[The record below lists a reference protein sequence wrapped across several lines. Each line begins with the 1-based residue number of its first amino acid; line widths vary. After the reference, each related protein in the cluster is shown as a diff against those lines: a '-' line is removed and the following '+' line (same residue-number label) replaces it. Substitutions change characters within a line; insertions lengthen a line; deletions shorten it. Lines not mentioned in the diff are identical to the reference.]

1 MMAPAALF
9 AANNA
14 IRCPP
19 CPLRL
24 LSSQCHS
31 PRRLHLASASG
42 RGAAT
47 PASSLST
54 AWERPTVHSQ
64 ESLIDHLPRR
74 ADGLANVLAI
84 GTANPPKCI
93 TQEEYPDWFFWVTQT
108 DHLTH
113 LKAKMKRICTIEDS
127 IYNTTQGRACRLIF
141 LPVATCFRFGC
152 LGQSQGFL
160 QYTVQENR
168 VFAIH
173 HTAGGRTE
181 IKKRYFHYDED
192 LIRSN
197 PDFLDSTLPSLTAR
211 QAITATAVPEL
222 AAAAGAKAIAER
234 GRPPS
239 DITHLIFCTYSCTHM
254 PGADLRLAFLLGL
267 SPSVQRTM
275 LNFTG
280 CNSGAAALR
289 LAKDV
294 AENNRGA
301 RVLVACAETSLIF
314 FRAPDEARTDTLV
327 FPALFGDGAGAVVV
341 GSDPATTTIAGTD
354 AVEHPIF
361 ELVSS
366 AQATIPGS
374 DHVAS
379 TTLAECGFVYVLPK
393 GQPSCD
399 WNDLFWVVHPG
410 GRAVLDGIQGSLKLD
425 ESKLSASRR
434 VLSEYG
440 NMSGATIIFVLDEMR
455 RRQLKGVDQ
464 QQDGSESEMME
475 KEECEWGA
483 MVGLEPGLTVET
495 LLLRATGN

>member
-1 MMAPAALF
+1 MAPAALF
-9 AANNA
+9 AANA
-14 IRCPP
+14 IRCLPSPP
-19 CPLRL
+19 RPL
-24 LSSQCHS
+24 SQRHS
-31 PRRLHLASASG
+31 PPRRLHLAAGGNVVSVGASRTKG
-42 RGAAT
+42 CNAVK
-47 PASSLST
+47 LST
-54 AWERPTVHSQ
+54 ASWELPLPASQ
-64 ESLIDHLPRR
+64 ESLLRLPRR

-84 GTANPPKCI
+84 GTANPPNCVL
-93 TQEEYPDWFFWVTQT
+93 QEEYPDWFFRVTQS

-113 LKAKMKRICTIEDS
+113 LKAKMKRIC
-127 IYNTTQGRACRLIF
+127 GK
-141 LPVATCFRFGC
+141 
-152 LGQSQGFL
+152 
-160 QYTVQENR
+160 
-168 VFAIH
+168 
-173 HTAGGRTE
+173 TE
-181 IKKRYFHYDED
+181 IKKRYFHYDEA

-197 PDFLDSTLPSLTAR
+197 PEFLDSTLPSLSAR

-222 AAAAGAKAIAER
+222 AAAAGAKAIAEW

-254 PGADLRLAFLLGL
+254 PGADVRLASLLGL

-275 LNFTG
+275 LYFTG

-314 FRAPDEARTDTLV
+314 FRAPDNARADTLV

-341 GSDPATTTIAGTD
+341 GSDPAGTTGTD
-354 AVEHPIF
+354 AERPIF

-366 AQATIPGS
+366 AQSTIPGS

-379 TTLAECGFVYVLPK
+379 TTLAECGFVYDLPRQ
-393 GQPSCD
+393 QPSFVADNIEYCLVDAIWPLGLRGD

-410 GRAVLDGIQGSLKLD
+410 GRAVLDGIQGALKLD

-455 RRQLKGVDQ
+455 RRCQRRKGGD
-464 QQDGSESEMME
+464 QQDGGESEMMVE
-475 KEECEWGA
+475 KEEECEWGA
-483 MVGLEPGLTVET
+483 MVGLGPGLTVET
-495 LLLRATGN
+495 MLLRATGN

>member
-1 MMAPAALF
+1 ML
-9 AANNA
+9 
-14 IRCPP
+14 
-19 CPLRL
+19 
-24 LSSQCHS
+24 Q
-31 PRRLHLASASG
+31 
-42 RGAAT
+42 
-47 PASSLST
+47 
-54 AWERPTVHSQ
+54 
-64 ESLIDHLPRR
+64 D
-74 ADGLANVLAI
+74 
-84 GTANPPKCI
+84 
-93 TQEEYPDWFFWVTQT
+93 EYPDWFFRVTQT

-113 LKAKMKRICTIEDS
+113 LKAKMKRIC
-127 IYNTTQGRACRLIF
+127 
-141 LPVATCFRFGC
+141 
-152 LGQSQGFL
+152 
-160 QYTVQENR
+160 
-168 VFAIH
+168 
-173 HTAGGRTE
+173 GRTE

-197 PDFLDSTLPSLTAR
+197 PEFLDSTLPSLTAR

-222 AAAAGAKAIAER
+222 AAAAGAKAIAEW

-239 DITHLIFCTYSCTHM
+239 YITHLIFCTYSCTHM
-254 PGADLRLAFLLGL
+254 PGADLRLASLLGL
-267 SPSVQRTM
+267 SPSVERTM
-275 LNFTG
+275 LYFTG

-314 FRAPDEARTDTLV
+314 FRAPDEARADTLV

-341 GSDPATTTIAGTD
+341 GSDPGTTTIAGTD
-354 AVEHPIF
+354 AAERPLF

-374 DHVAS
+374 AHVAS
-379 TTLAECGFVYVLPK
+379 TTLAECGIVYDLPK
-393 GQPSCD
+393 GQPSFVADNIEHCLVNAIWTLGLRCD

-455 RRQLKGVDQ
+455 RRQRKGDQ
-464 QQDGSESEMME
+464 LLDGGEMME

-483 MVGLEPGLTVET
+483 MVGLGPGLTVET
-495 LLLRATGN
+495 MLLRATGN